1 MLQVAQLNVPVAG
14 MSVKRSVTSENSP
27 KRDEARQAASAA
39 CRAPPAGFRVTRA
52 ATPRRRPGGRRR
64 CRLAF
69 YLIQASTLSRLASTH
84 FFAAASADI
93 LSTAMYLA
101 TVFWSSFVQ
110 LNFFTRS

>member
-1 MLQVAQLNVPVAG
+1 MCPSWGWVSRGPLRPGTGPERHRGTAPDAPGPGRLTAQ
-14 MSVKRSVTSENSP
+14 
-27 KRDEARQAASAA
+27 
-39 CRAPPAGFRVTRA
+39 PAGPSGGFPGRSRA
-52 ATPRRRPGGRRR
+52 
-64 CRLAF
+64 

-84 FFAAASADI
+84 FFAAASGVI